1 MTKDKKQIIVIG
13 SLGAVLVAVGAF
25 QFLSGPKVE
34 IEVDAEANSAA
45 AAEQQARDVL
55 DGALAR
61 LVPGELS
68 PRDPFQPVGWQA
80 PPQPAGAT
88 ETPTPTMTSGGGSRP
103 SGGGSSGFIP
113 PMNPLPGGFPGFG
126 GSLPDPSSGIGLL
139 PQAGAPPVPGS
150 GYSVKGV
157 VVGDKPMAVFEDS
170 AGNQRLVPLGGSID
184 GDTQVTGIERGKV
197 TVKHRGKEK
206 TMTIE
211 EGSN

>member
-13 SLGAVLVAVGAF
+13 ALGAVLVAVGAF
-25 QFLSGPKVE
+25 QFLSGPKTTV
-34 IEVDAEANSAA
+34 EVDSEEADKAIEEVVA
-45 AAEQQARDVL
+45 KKHLE
-55 DGALAR
+55 GALAR

-68 PRDPFQPVGWQA
+68 PRDPFQPIGWSAPAEPTSQA
-80 PPQPAGAT
+80 PAT
-88 ETPTPTMTSGGGSRP
+88 TPSMSSGGSRP
-103 SGGGSSGFIP
+103 SSSGGGFIP

-126 GSLPDPSSGIGLL
+126 GSLPDPANGLGL
-139 PQAGAPPVPGS
+139 VPSAGAPPMPGA
-150 GYSVKGV
+150 GYAVKGV

-184 GDTQVTGIERGKV
+184 GDTQVTGIDRGKV

-206 TMTIE
+206 TLTIE

>member
-34 IEVDAEANSAA
+34 IDVDSEENSAEAV
-45 AAEQQARDVL
+45 EQQARDIL
-55 DGALAR
+55 DGALTR
-61 LVPGELS
+61 LVPGDLS

-80 PPQPAGAT
+80 PPEPAGVT
-88 ETPTPTMTSGGGSRP
+88 QPTTPTMGSGGGSRP
-103 SGGGSSGFIP
+103 SGGGSGFIP
-113 PMNPLPGGFPGFG
+113 PMNPLPGGFPGLG
-126 GSLPDPSSGIGLL
+126 GSFPDPNSGIGLL
-139 PQAGAPPVPGS
+139 PQAGAPPISGS
-150 GYSVKGV
+150 GYAVKGV

-184 GDTQVTGIERGKV
+184 GDTQVTSIERGKV

-206 TMTIE
+206 TLTIE